1 MQQKWLFVITP
12 KTKLIDLN
20 LKEVWQYS
28 NKFFIN
34 FIFFINNISIDMR
47 YDLFYIKEQCIL
59 LDFKI
64 IIRTITTVLFFKGQ

>member
-20 LKEVWQYS
+20 LKEVWQYT

-34 FIFFINNISIDMR
+34 FIFFINNISID
-47 YDLFYIKEQCIL
+47 IL
-59 LDFKI
+59 I
-64 IIRTITTVLFFKGQ
+64 VFFIVS

>member
-20 LKEVWQYS
+20 LKEVWQYT

-34 FIFFINNISIDMR
+34 FIFFINNISID
-47 YDLFYIKEQCIL
+47 IL
-59 LDFKI
+59 IVFFIVSISVI
-64 IIRTITTVLFFKGQ
+64 II